1 MTLSQ
6 YSFFA
11 TVAKHQSVTK
21 ASEEL
26 RISQPS
32 ISQQL
37 RQLENRH
44 GFKLYRRLSR
54 GIEITERGQALLRDI
69 TPILEQVS
77 KLESGFSA
85 RQRKLVPQVLK
96 VGGTYSVSAELLPA
110 ALARL
115 QQHNPEAE
123 LECRTGRSEQ
133 LERMVLASVM
143 DLAVIA
149 QKASSEALVS
159 EPLAREKVVLFVRAD
174 HRFAKMTRMNPTD
187 LDGEHFIVRGGRG
200 ISGVTES
207 AVKQLLDRGLEIKVG
222 LRCDSPAAVM
232 AAVRHGMGVGVA
244 FENTVKAEVS
254 RGEFAI
260 LKVAGLKL
268 TGETF
273 IVYAK
278 KPPLSPLAQEFLSLL
293 REERRNSKT

>member
-11 TVAKHQSVTK
+11 TVAKHQSVSR

-26 RISQPS
+26 RVSQPS

-37 RQLENRH
+37 RQLESRH

-54 GIEITERGQALLRDI
+54 GIEITEQGQALLRDI

-77 KLESGFSA
+77 KLESGFNA
-85 RQRKLVPQVLK
+85 RPRRLVPQVLK
-96 VGGTYSVSAELLPA
+96 VGGTFSASAEILPRV
-110 ALARL
+110 LARL
-115 QQHNPEAE
+115 QQCNPEAE
-123 LECRTGRSEQ
+123 LECRTGRSER
-133 LERMVLASVM
+133 LERLVLESAM

-149 QKASSEALVS
+149 RSASSEALVS

-174 HRFAKMTRMNPTD
+174 HRFAKMVRMRPAE
-187 LDGEHFIVRGGRG
+187 LAGESFIVRGGRG

-207 AVKQLLDRGLEIKVG
+207 AVKQLQDRGVELKIG
-222 LRCDSPAAVM
+222 LRSDNPAAVM

-244 FENTVKAEVS
+244 FENTVKAAVS
-254 RGEFAI
+254 RREFAI
-260 LKVAGLKL
+260 LKVIGLKL
-268 TGETF
+268 SGETF
-273 IVYAK
+273 IIYAK
-278 KPPLSPLAQEFLSLL
+278 KRPLSPLAQEFLELM
-293 REERRNSKT
+293 REERRKRKG